1 MEGNSLNSFEN
12 LCKIFET
19 RIKLDKEKNIET
31 PPDVLIN
38 YEKYS
43 KKIDS
48 IYNSKFEKEIKE
60 NPPINEKMIRAL
72 YQQMGRKPSE
82 AQVRAAMK
90 AMNQYK

>member
-1 MEGNSLNSFEN
+1 M
-12 LCKIFET
+12 
-19 RIKLDKEKNIET
+19 NIIILA
-31 PPDVLIN
+31 DISIWGQIGFVALGSIAGFFI
-38 YEKYS
+38 S
-43 KKIDS
+43 RAVFKKQL
-48 IYNSKFEKEIKE
+48 KK